1 MKILFHSDLASA
13 DRNCCILH
21 ILKLKNR
28 THFHHKKDVMV
39 GCGGVDGGGAVDVD
53 DSGGSCV
60 AAGVMVR
67 VRYLTI
73 KGIGAKI

>member
-1 MKILFHSDLASA
+1 
-13 DRNCCILH
+13 
-21 ILKLKNR
+21 
-28 THFHHKKDVMV
+28 MV

-67 VRYLTI
+67 YLTI